1 MHSIKFRLI
10 EDGKVVGYER
20 HIVCT
25 GTISIQHQKVG
36 EDIWHFIYPDFKYWI
51 SHNHKDRFTGLYD
64 KKRTKEYPE
73 GQEICEGDIVRLF
86 YGIPPT
92 HDTLVIE
99 YADDENVA
107 DISVSGW
114 WMRNKRKNGCSSSL
128 CKTYENDLEV
138 IGTVYEN
145 PELLK

>member
-1 MHSIKFRLI
+1 MREIKYRGKSHDN
-10 EDGKVVGYER
+10 EGKVEGEWIYGFLAAPDQIMVWNKDNA
-20 HIVCT
+20 T
-25 GTISIQHQKVG
+25 GDMFQVYPETVG
-36 EDIWHFIYPDFKYWI
+36 E
-51 SHNHKDRFTGLYD
+51 FTGLHD
-64 KKRTKEYPE
+64 KNGK
-73 GQEICEGDIVRLF
+73 GIWEGDIARLF

-114 WMRNKRKNGCSSSL
+114 WMRNTRENGCSSSL

-138 IGTVYEN
+138 IGNIHEN
-145 PELLK
+145 PELLGESK